1 MDRYA
6 KAIVAALVIAYSMFN
21 AAVGV
26 DSPSGTGVTLN
37 EWVGIVVATVISA
50 LGVWAVPNRPGVPT
64 YSSPDTVTTVNVD
77 RGPTPTPGDTWANP
91 APGAHERVMEDH
103 T

>member
-6 KAIVAALVIAYSMFN
+6 KAIISALVIAASMFN

-37 EWVGIVVATVISA
+37 EWIGIVVATVISA
-50 LGVWAVPNRPGVPT
+50 LGVWAVPNSPNLPIVYG
-64 YSSPDTVTTVNVD
+64 SSPETVTTVNVD
-77 RGPTPTPGDTWANP
+77 RAPAAVPTARPGS
-91 APGAHERVMEDH
+91 GGRLMEDH